1 MILMKLHQHEKKK
14 KTTPAYQRKESRKVM
29 RLLNCIDYELKHHF
43 NVIYLY
49 YVEIYDDE
57 LPLI

>member
-1 MILMKLHQHEKKK
+1 MKKKK